1 MKTTDEI
8 LDEIFS
14 EKQDQL
20 PKVEAD
26 PVIFNRLSSNVR
38 SEEFVPEIISKTFR
52 LPAIT
57 TD

>member
-26 PVIFNRLSSNVR
+26 PVIDNYYSLTVGERLDM
-38 SEEFVPEIISKTFR
+38 
-52 LPAIT
+52 LPF
-57 TD
+57 